1 MEARRVQVI
10 ADAVASEARSKPQLE
25 HGGKTMVN
33 GAARF
38 GMAGAIRTTS
48 AR

>member
-1 MEARRVQVI
+1 MEARRVQGV
-10 ADAVASEARSKPQLE
+10 ADAVASKARSKPQLE

-38 GMAGAIRTTS
+38 GRAGAIRTTS
-48 AR
+48 VR